1 MDHVLKEILEKASSA
16 LDADFSMLIKN
27 VSSMQRQERGEGVIG
42 DSVVHEGLVRIKQGK
57 KLILV
62 GDLHGDLQSLVAI
75 LQKSGFLNDLSS
87 IIVFLGDYGDRG
99 RESVEVY
106 YVILYLK
113 AKFPDRVIL
122 MRGNH
127 EGPDSMP
134 FYPHDL
140 PDQLLIKFGNSG
152 KLIYSQL
159 RALFDLLYH
168 GVILENS
175 YLILHAGV
183 PTNFKTVDDIA
194 TANKTNAD
202 TQYLEEILWN
212 DPKEIKGSQVSA
224 RGYGKYFGKDV
235 TERALQL
242 VKARALIR
250 AHEVCNGFKV
260 NHDGLVLTLFS
271 CKAPYGNNNA
281 AYLAINR
288 NSYNFNADELSRIVE
303 LI

>member
-1 MDHVLKEILEKASSA
+1 MDHVLKEIIEQASSVT
-16 LDADFSMLIKN
+16 DAEFSMLLKN
-27 VSSMQRQERGEGVIG
+27 ASLIQQQERREGVMG
-42 DSVVHEGLVRIKQGK
+42 DSIVKEGLVRIKQGR

-99 RESVEVY
+99 SKSVEVY
-106 YVILYLK
+106 YVILHLK
-113 AKFPDRVIL
+113 TRYPDRVIL

-134 FYPHDL
+134 FHPHDL
-140 PDQLLIKFGNSG
+140 PEQFLIKFGEVG
-152 KLIYSQL
+152 QMIYAKL
-159 RALFDLLYH
+159 RVLFDLMYH

-183 PTNFKTVDDIA
+183 PTNFKTMDDIA
-194 TANKTNAD
+194 TADKTNAE
-202 TQYLEEILWN
+202 TRYLEEILWN
-212 DPKEIKGSQVSA
+212 DPKEIEGSQPSA

-235 TERALQL
+235 TERAL
-242 VKARALIR
+242 KIANAKALIR
-250 AHEVCNGFKV
+250 AHEACDGFKV

-271 CKAPYGNNNA
+271 CRAPYGNKNA
-281 AYLAINR
+281 AYLAISQN
-288 NSYNFNADELSRIVE
+288 NYNLNAEELSRIVE